1 MSQIDDETADAD
13 PGPIETEVGFGLPTN
28 EREYIIPAQDAK
40 GHNTRLYCRAPPAV
54 GRLVSDILAS
64 RKYPFRTIGDL
75 VRWCIV
81 TGSKR
86 LASGKG
92 IKSVTAQA
100 DAIIDILRDEVFQLD
115 FLEVFNNLR
124 SVVDSYL
131 ASKAPGEARRVVAQ
145 MRAQIEAMPE
155 GYWRSRYQDE
165 LLTRYGSLLDAQG
178 ESGHWHHDD
187 GDDNSHDDKST

>member
-1 MSQIDDETADAD
+1 MGHFDDETADAD
-13 PGPIETEVGFGLPTN
+13 PGPVETEVGFGLPAN

-54 GRLVSDILAS
+54 GRMASDVLQS
-64 RKYPFRTIGDL
+64 KKYPFRTMGDL

-81 TGSKR
+81 TGTKR

-131 ASKAPGEARRVVAQ
+131 ASKASGEARRVVAQ
-145 MRAQIEAMPE
+145 MRAQIEAMPD
-155 GYWRSRYQDE
+155 GYWKTRYQDE

-178 ESGHWHHDD
+178 ETGSWHHDD
-187 GDDNSHDDKST
+187 DESE